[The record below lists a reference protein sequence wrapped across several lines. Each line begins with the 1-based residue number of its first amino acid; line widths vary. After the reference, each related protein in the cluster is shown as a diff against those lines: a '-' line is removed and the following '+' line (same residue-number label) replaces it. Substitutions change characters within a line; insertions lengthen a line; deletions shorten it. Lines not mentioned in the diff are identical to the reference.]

1 MFKKGKMTTAKF
13 LKSLKTVAWRIK
25 KDNQWYELRVANSE
39 LDWPFIDKEGEL
51 FGLKNSKIN
60 FFIFKAGTDEPA
72 DWAPE
77 YLYNNLARDTISQK
91 DPECT
96 VWTQPVSA
104 TMAHYFVHYL
114 LDQGGFV
121 IYDEYGEKEKPWPK
135 GVIF

>member
-60 FFIFKAGTDEPA
+60 FFIFKAGTNEPA

-77 YLYNNLARDTISQK
+77 YLYDNLAGSVSQE
-91 DPECT
+91 DPACKA
-96 VWTQPVSA
+96 WTDPVST
-104 TMAHYFVHYL
+104 TMATFFVHYL
-114 LDQGGFV
+114 LDRGGFV
-121 IYDEYGEKEKPWPK
+121 IFNEAGEKVKPWPK
-135 GVIF
+135 DVVF

>member
-77 YLYNNLARDTISQK
+77 YLYDNLAGSVSQE
-91 DPECT
+91 DPACKA
-96 VWTQPVSA
+96 WTDPVST

-135 GVIF
+135 DVVF